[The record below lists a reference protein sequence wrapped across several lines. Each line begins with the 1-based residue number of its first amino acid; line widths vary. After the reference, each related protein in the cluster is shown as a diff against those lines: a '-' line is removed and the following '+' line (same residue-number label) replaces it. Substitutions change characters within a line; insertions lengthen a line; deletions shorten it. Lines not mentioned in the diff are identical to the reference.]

1 LISAEN
7 NNQQRSKKL
16 KNFKRVYMCAAILCI
31 LGFNCVDSWA
41 GDYLGDFCLGMKDY
55 QGAIRFKM
63 GITSIGGNHFSI
75 NGVEFLQD
83 RSKKVMLGSAEI
95 IDSSIV
101 MTITVASTGVND
113 RGSYVESKAGVI
125 VLDSTMKGTLS
136 MIDTKAYTDGSDHI
150 GDSYESLIPVSC
162 P

>member
-1 LISAEN
+1 MT
-7 NNQQRSKKL
+7 
-16 KNFKRVYMCAAILCI
+16 NFRRAYLYAAIFCI

-41 GDYLGDFCLGMKDY
+41 GDYLGEFCLGMKDN
-55 QGAIRFKM
+55 QGATRFKM
-63 GITSIGGNHFSI
+63 GITSIGGNHFLI

-83 RSKKVMLGSAEI
+83 GSKKPMIGNAEL

-125 VLDSTMKGTLS
+125 VLDSTMSGTLS

>member
-1 LISAEN
+1 M
-7 NNQQRSKKL
+7 KKFSWVFL
-16 KNFKRVYMCAAILCI
+16 GAAIFCM
-31 LGFNCVDSWA
+31 LGFSCVNSWA
-41 GDYLGDFCLGMKDY
+41 GDYLGEFCFGMKEY
-55 QGAIRFKM
+55 QGGIRFKM

-75 NGVEFLQD
+75 NGVEFQQD
-83 RSKKVMLGSAEI
+83 GSKKVMLGGAEI